1 MVMPAR
7 SASRN
12 RRYVLN
18 VTLFSQLMRKY
29 NWASSAECAKA
40 LNLHHSAVAR
50 LRAKQSTPTYRV
62 AREMAEFFDVP
73 HDLLWIPE
81 EES

>member
-1 MVMPAR
+1 MIMPVQPTSR
-7 SASRN
+7 S

-18 VTLFSQLMRKY
+18 VALFDQLMRKY
-29 NWASSAECAKA
+29 AWSSSAECAKA
-40 LNLHHSAVAR
+40 LNLHHSAIAR

-62 AREMAEFFDVP
+62 AREMSEYFDVP